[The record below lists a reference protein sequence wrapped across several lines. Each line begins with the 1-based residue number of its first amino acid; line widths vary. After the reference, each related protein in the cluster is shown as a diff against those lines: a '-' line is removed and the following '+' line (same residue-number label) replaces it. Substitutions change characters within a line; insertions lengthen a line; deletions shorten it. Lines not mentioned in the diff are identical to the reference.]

1 MMKMF
6 WRYIIDLGKLSSEKV
21 CKICGK
27 KSKYISESLGIC
39 KECIINNSNA
49 EKYIYRAHSRVRTK
63 FRLPYPPPK
72 SDSPNSVTCNICENR
87 CKMDIGEKGFCG
99 LRSNID
105 GKLHSIISAN
115 VSLMYPYL
123 DPHITNCV
131 ASWFCP
137 ASTGLGYPDYAYKDG
152 PEYGYYNLAVFFYGC
167 NFDCLFCQNWTHKS
181 LNEAKKVTIDEFIDI
196 IRKNHRISCICYFG
210 GSPEPHLPFA
220 IKASELVLKEFPD
233 RIIRICFEWNGSGNI
248 HLVDKAGE
256 LALKSGG
263 IIKFDLKAF
272 DEKLHIALTGVSN
285 KASLRNFEYLA
296 KKYYDK
302 RPEIP
307 IVTAS
312 TLLVPGYV
320 DENEVEK
327 IAKFISNINP
337 DIPYS
342 LLIFHPDF
350 TMNDLPITPIESVI
364 RAYKI
369 SKEYLTRVHV
379 GNIHLIGFHRYEDFE
394 RYASTFKS

>member
-1 MMKMF
+1 M
-6 WRYIIDLGKLSSEKV
+6 GSEM
-21 CKICGK
+21 
-27 KSKYISESLGIC
+27 
-39 KECIINNSNA
+39 CI
-49 EKYIYRAHSRVRTK
+49 RDR
-63 FRLPYPPPK
+63 
-72 SDSPNSVTCNICENR
+72 
-87 CKMDIGEKGFCG
+87 
-99 LRSNID
+99 
-105 GKLHSIISAN
+105 
-115 VSLMYPYL
+115 
-123 DPHITNCV
+123 
-131 ASWFCP
+131 
-137 ASTGLGYPDYAYKDG
+137 
-152 PEYGYYNLAVFFYGC
+152 
-167 NFDCLFCQNWTHKS
+167 
-181 LNEAKKVTIDEFIDI
+181 
-196 IRKNHRISCICYFG
+196 
-210 GSPEPHLPFA
+210 
-220 IKASELVLKEFPD
+220 FPD

-272 DEKLHIALTGVSN
+272 DERLHIALTGVSN

-350 TMNDLPITPIESVI
+350 IMNDLPITPIESVI